1 MKKDEKDNVA
11 IGMDIDIEVLAGRE
25 DVLVAAAGS
34 TCCCTR
40 GPQIQIVAI
49 PE

>member
-1 MKKDEKDNVA
+1 MKEDEKDNVE

-25 DVLVAAAGS
+25 EVLVAAAGT

-40 GPQIQIVAI
+40 GPMIKIVAM